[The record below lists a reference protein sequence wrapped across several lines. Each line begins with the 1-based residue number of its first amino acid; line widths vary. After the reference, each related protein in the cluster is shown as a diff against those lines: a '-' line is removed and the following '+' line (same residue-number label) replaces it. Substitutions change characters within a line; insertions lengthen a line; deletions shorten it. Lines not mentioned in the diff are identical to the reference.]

1 MTTIAIFRQAKKEQ
15 ISTNNHLFNTQE
27 IRNQHHKNN
36 QNLTNKNTLIYV
48 ENGELVRREFQRNGN
63 NQEIIDH
70 FKQVEKELDKLA
82 REDYKQ
88 HKLAEKQA
96 NPAKKVRTVLQSKS
110 LKKEFGIF
118 LGGDKRV
125 ENKEDFEQKIVKSAL
140 KILEKKGLSEKN
152 LISIVIHY
160 DELTPHA
167 HINYNDYSSLHKT
180 TGQEFG
186 KIRSKNGLNKQ
197 ELRKL
202 NMQEFGKFQDILANT
217 MEMERGQKDSKQVN
231 ISKTQYY
238 KNMANN
244 KNDVIELSK
253 NLELK
258 TAILAK
264 YENYLSVANNEIKQL
279 KQQLNSY
286 KNVDGVINDLKND
299 LSISNNYS
307 IKRDKRI
314 NENLAELF
322 EVLGLDKIKIND
334 ILEKETDSIKKDLSK
349 IELFKQQ
356 QFITLQNNYNDLLLQ
371 NKQLKNSIEIE
382 KDKQIIKDIK
392 INNNN
397 TNKYDIDI

>member
-15 ISTNNHLFNTQE
+15 ISTNNHLFNQQE
-27 IRNQHHKNN
+27 IRNQYSKNN
-36 QNLTNKNTLIYV
+36 PNLTNKNTLIYF
-48 ENGELVRREFQRNGN
+48 EDGKLQKREFQRNGN
-63 NQEIIDH
+63 NDDLV
-70 FKQVEKELDKLA
+70 KQFNAKAEQLDKIA
-82 REDYKQ
+82 REEYKA
-88 HKLAEKQA
+88 HKTAEKLA
-96 NPAKKVRTVLQSKS
+96 NPSKKIRTVLQTKD

-118 LGGDKRV
+118 LGGDKNIG
-125 ENKEDFEQKIVKSAL
+125 NKEDFEVKIVKSAL
-140 KILEKKGLSEKN
+140 AILQKKGLDKSN
-152 LISIVIHY
+152 IISIVIHF
-160 DELTPHA
+160 DEKTPHA
-167 HINYNDYSSLHKT
+167 HITYNDFSSLHKT
-180 TGQEFG
+180 TGLEFG
-186 KIRSKNGLNKQ
+186 KIRQKEGLNKQ
-197 ELRKL
+197 QLLKL
-202 NMQEFGKFQDILANT
+202 NRDKFGEFQDILAEN
-217 MEMERGQKDSKQVN
+217 MGMDRGKRDSKQVN

-286 KNVDGVINDLKND
+286 KNADLVIDDLKND
-299 LSISNNYS
+299 LSISNNYT

-314 NENLAELF
+314 DENLQELF
-322 EVLGLDKIKIND
+322 NALGLDKIKIND
-334 ILEKETDSIKKDLSK
+334 ILEKETYNIKKDLSK

-371 NKQLKNSIEIE
+371 NKQLKKSIEIE
-382 KDKQIIKDIK
+382 KDKQIIKYIK

-397 TNKYDIDI
+397 NNKYDIDI